1 MGKIMS
7 HGTLEF
13 PGGSLDKIDPGGPM
27 GMKVDKAR
35 RERKP
40 IEAQSPAPASP
51 RLLYGLGADG
61 EVREHVFPID
71 QAETSIPLEGGP
83 IKTPVIDPLV
93 ELLWR
98 KA

>member
-7 HGTLEF
+7 HGALKF

-27 GMKVDKAR
+27 GMEVNKAR
-35 RERKP
+35 RECKP

-61 EVREHVFPID
+61 DDPAAADEHPRS
-71 QAETSIPLEGGP
+71 AEILPAAEHAGSAKQKGFFFG
-83 IKTPVIDPLV
+83 
-93 ELLWR
+93 
-98 KA
+98 

>member
-7 HGTLEF
+7 HGALEF

-27 GMKVDKAR
+27 SMEVDKAR
-35 RERKP
+35 HERKP

-61 EVREHVFPID
+61 DDPAAADEHSHPAKILPTTEHAGSAKQKGYFF
-71 QAETSIPLEGGP
+71 G
-83 IKTPVIDPLV
+83 
-93 ELLWR
+93 
-98 KA
+98 